1 MTCSGAFVKLDFMY
15 IRKVTQAVKKT
26 GKKYYNYRLVESV
39 RTERG
44 VRQRFLINLGSN
56 VSAPK
61 EHWIQLA
68 NRIEEILSGQ
78 KTMFTLEP
86 KLERIAQKYA
96 KALALKQSTTIEQAE
111 STLASASDSPP
122 QAEVDYQRVDI
133 NSLANSDVSTIGGE
147 HVAHQT
153 ILKLGLDQQLTSLG
167 LNSVQV
173 AAAMGTIVGRMLHPG
188 SERATHKWLQEKS
201 GLGEL
206 VGYDFNRLSLDKLY
220 KISDVLLSKKDA
232 LENFLYEKEKSLFN
246 LDEVITL
253 YDLTNTYFEGSGKY
267 NDKAAFG
274 RSKEKRSDCRLVTLA
289 LVLNRD
295 GFPKRSAILPGN
307 ISEPKTLK
315 NILQKL
321 HTDNKATKPLIIMDA
336 GIATEEN
343 LKYLKEQGYT
353 YIVVSRKRDPVMPE
367 AGDEIIV
374 KKQGENVVTA
384 KLVNNLETG
393 ERELYCNSTAKA
405 KKEEGIRDTFCQRF
419 EEDLTKLAQGLHKKG
434 CVKNYDKI
442 LVSLGRLKEKYK
454 RVSGKY
460 EVTVEKDDRDE
471 KDAKNRVA
479 VSITWDKKQ
488 EEKSP
493 LGIYCLRTNNPDWDE
508 QRLWKTYTML
518 TEIESAFRCMKSE
531 LGMRPVYHQKTNRI
545 DGHLFITVL
554 AYHIIHSIRYQ
565 LKQQGVDLS
574 WTAIREGLSN
584 QYRLTTMLATDE
596 KQTIHVRQ
604 TSQPSQW
611 QRKIYS
617 LLGLAHHPGEKKV
630 AIM

>member
-1 MTCSGAFVKLDFMY
+1 
-15 IRKVTQAVKKT
+15 
-26 GKKYYNYRLVESV
+26 
-39 RTERG
+39 
-44 VRQRFLINLGSN
+44 
-56 VSAPK
+56 
-61 EHWIQLA
+61 
-68 NRIEEILSGQ
+68 
-78 KTMFTLEP
+78 
-86 KLERIAQKYA
+86 
-96 KALALKQSTTIEQAE
+96 
-111 STLASASDSPP
+111 
-122 QAEVDYQRVDI
+122 
-133 NSLANSDVSTIGGE
+133 
-147 HVAHQT
+147 
-153 ILKLGLDQQLTSLG
+153 
-167 LNSVQV
+167 
-173 AAAMGTIVGRMLHPG
+173 MGTIVGRMLHPG
-188 SERATHKWLQEKS
+188 SERSTHRWLQEKS
-201 GLGEL
+201 GFGEL
-206 VGYDFNRLSLDKLY
+206 VGYDFDRLSLDQFY
-220 KISDVLLSKKDA
+220 KISDVLLSKKEE
-232 LENFLYEKEKSLFN
+232 LENFLYKKEKSLFN
-246 LDEVITL
+246 LDEIITL

-295 GFPKRSAILPGN
+295 GFPKRSEILPGN

-315 NILQKL
+315 DILQKL
-321 HTDNKATKPLIIMDA
+321 HTDNKATKPMIIMDA

-367 AGDEIIV
+367 DGDEIIV

-384 KLVNNLETG
+384 KFVDNLETG

-405 KKEEGIRDTFCQRF
+405 KKEHGIRDTFCQRF

-434 CVKNYDKI
+434 CVKKYDKV

-460 EVTVEKDDRDE
+460 EITVEKGDRDAKDE
-471 KDAKNRVA
+471 KNSVA

-508 QRLWKTYTML
+508 QKLWKTYTML

-531 LGMRPVYHQKTNRI
+531 LGMRPVYHQKTSRI

-554 AYHIIHSIRYQ
+554 AYHIIHSIRHQ

-574 WTAIREGLSN
+574 WNAIREGLSS

-596 KQTIHVRQ
+596 RQTIHVRQ

-611 QRKIYS
+611 QRKVYS
-617 LLGLAHHPGEKKV
+617 LLGLAHHPGKRKV
-630 AIM
+630 AIL